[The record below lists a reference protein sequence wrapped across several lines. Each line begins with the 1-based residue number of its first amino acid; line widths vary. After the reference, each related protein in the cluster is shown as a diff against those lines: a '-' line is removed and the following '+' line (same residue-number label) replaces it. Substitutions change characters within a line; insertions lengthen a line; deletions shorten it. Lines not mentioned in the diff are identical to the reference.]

1 MVGISSMNLID
12 VQAIVSNIMAV
23 ESMRSNRLVAQKSAQ
38 DLQVAAYQELN
49 TSMAAVAS
57 AAEAITSSARFVPAS
72 TTVTF
77 SNAGD
82 DAGKVT
88 AFSTAGAVAGN
99 SPYPFTVTS
108 IVDAGTGSTT
118 ATISYTKP
126 GVVDPVT
133 QTSTSNTFTNLADF
147 PGLTITVS
155 GIMVP
160 PETVTLAPQVPSSS
174 TSTIM
179 VAAAQ
184 NLVTALNNT
193 LNLIKVQTS
202 ANGALETD
210 FTPQQVS
217 QDLLSA
223 TFDSNT
229 LASLSDAGIVL
240 TKVGSFTFDQ
250 ATFSD
255 AYDSR
260 ASTPFSYDII
270 GQVAA
275 FAARVEAVA
284 TSATSVT
291 GALSREV
298 SSRQTRVSDLTQQIT
313 DMNAALA
320 QREDSLTIFY
330 SELNAKIQSLQTKQ
344 SFLQTSLDVF
354 VEALTKN

>member
-1 MVGISSMNLID
+1 MNLID

-23 ESMRSNRLVAQKSAQ
+23 ESMRSNRLVEQKSAQ
-38 DLQVAAYQELN
+38 DLQITAYQELN

-57 AAEAITSSARFVPAS
+57 AAEAITSSARWVPAS
-72 TTVTF
+72 TTVTL
-77 SNAGD
+77 SNDGA

-88 AFSTAGAVAGN
+88 AFSSAGAVSGN

-118 ATISYTKP
+118 ATLEYTKN
-126 GVVDPVT
+126 GSTVT
-133 QTSTSNTFTNLADF
+133 QTSDSNTFSNLADF

-155 GIMVP
+155 GLTTG
-160 PETVTLAPQVPSSS
+160 TVTLAPQVPSSS
-174 TSTIM
+174 TSATM
-179 VAAAQ
+179 VTAAQ

-210 FTPQQVS
+210 YTPRQAS
-217 QDLLSA
+217 QNLIS
-223 TFDSNT
+223 TVFDSNT
-229 LASLSDAGIVL
+229 LASLSDAGIEL
-240 TKVGSFTFDQ
+240 TLVGSFTFDQ

-255 AYDSR
+255 AYDNR

-298 SSRQTRVSDLTQQIT
+298 SSRQARVSDLTQQIF
-313 DMNAALA
+313 DMNTNLVR
-320 QREDSLTIFY
+320 REDSLTIFY
-330 SELNAKIQSLQTKQ
+330 SELNAKIQALQSKQ

-354 VEALTKN
+354 VKALTKN

>member
-77 SNAGD
+77 SNAGA

-118 ATISYTKP
+118 AALEYTKN
-126 GVVDPVT
+126 GSTVT
-133 QTSTSNTFTNLADF
+133 QTSASNTFSNLADF

-155 GIMVP
+155 GTTTG
-160 PETVTLAPQVPSSS
+160 TVTLAPQVPSSS
-174 TSTIM
+174 TSATM
-179 VAAAQ
+179 VTAAQ

-210 FTPQQVS
+210 YTPQQVS

-229 LASLSDAGIVL
+229 LASLSNAGIVL

-250 ATFSD
+250 AVFSD

-284 TSATSVT
+284 TAATSVT
-291 GALSREV
+291 GSLSREV

-313 DMNAALA
+313 DMNSALA

-330 SELNAKIQSLQTKQ
+330 SELNAKIQALQSKQ

-354 VEALTKN
+354 VKALTEK

>member
-1 MVGISSMNLID
+1 VVGISSMNLID

-23 ESMRSNRLVAQKSAQ
+23 ESMRGNRLVEQKSAQ
-38 DLQVAAYQELN
+38 DLQIAAYQELN

-57 AAEAITSSARFVPAS
+57 AAEAITSSARWVPAS

-77 SNAGD
+77 SNSGA
-82 DAGKVT
+82 DAGKVS
-88 AFSTAGAVAGN
+88 AFSSAGAVSGN

-108 IVDAGTGSTT
+108 IVDPTLDPPSTSASITYTKNGST
-118 ATISYTKP
+118 
-126 GVVDPVT
+126 VT
-133 QTSTSNTFTNLADF
+133 QTSTSNTFSNLADF

-155 GIMVP
+155 GTTTG
-160 PETVTLAPQVPSSS
+160 TVTLAPQVPSSS
-174 TSTIM
+174 TSATM
-179 VAAAQ
+179 VTAAQ

-210 FTPQQVS
+210 YTPRQVS
-217 QDLLSA
+217 QNLIS
-223 TFDSNT
+223 TVFDSNT
-229 LASLSDAGIVL
+229 LASLSDAGIEL
-240 TKVGSFTFDQ
+240 TLVGSFTFDE
-250 ATFSD
+250 AVFSD

-298 SSRQTRVSDLTQQIT
+298 SSRQARVSDLTQQIV
-313 DMNAALA
+313 DMNSNLA
-320 QREDSLTIFY
+320 RREDSLTIFY
-330 SELNAKIQSLQTKQ
+330 SELNAKIQALQSKQ

-354 VEALTKN
+354 VEALTKK

>member
-1 MVGISSMNLID
+1 VVGISSMNLID

-23 ESMRSNRLVAQKSAQ
+23 ESMRGNRLVEQKSAQ
-38 DLQVAAYQELN
+38 DLQITAYQELN

-57 AAEAITSSARFVPAS
+57 AAEAITSSARWVPAS

-77 SNAGD
+77 SNVA

-88 AFSTAGAVAGN
+88 AFSSAGAVSGN

-108 IVDAGTGSTT
+108 IVPGSPTATLQYTKNGST
-118 ATISYTKP
+118 
-126 GVVDPVT
+126 VT
-133 QTSTSNTFTNLADF
+133 QTSDSNTFTNLADF

-155 GIMVP
+155 GTTTG
-160 PETVTLAPQVPSSS
+160 TVTLAPQLTSSPTS
-174 TSTIM
+174 TSATM
-179 VAAAQ
+179 VTAAQ

-210 FTPQQVS
+210 YTPRQVS
-217 QDLLSA
+217 QDLLRA

-229 LASLSDAGIVL
+229 LASLSDAGIQL
-240 TKVGSFTFDQ
+240 TLVGSFTFDQ

-260 ASTPFSYDII
+260 ASTPFSFDII

-275 FAARVEAVA
+275 FAARVGSLA
-284 TSATSVT
+284 TAAISVT
-291 GALSREV
+291 GALYSEV
-298 SSRQTRVSDLTQQIT
+298 SSRQTRVSDLTQQIIS
-313 DMNAALA
+313 MNSALA
-320 QREDSLTIFY
+320 QREDSLTVYY
-330 SELNAKIQSLQTKQ
+330 SELNAKIDALQSKQSYLQTT
-344 SFLQTSLDVF
+344 LEVF
-354 VEALTKN
+354 VKALTKN

>member
-1 MVGISSMNLID
+1 VVGISSMNLID
-12 VQAIVSNIMAV
+12 VQAIVSNVMAV
-23 ESMRSNRLVAQKSAQ
+23 ESMRSNRLVEQKSAQ
-38 DLQVAAYQELN
+38 DLQIAAYQELN

-57 AAEAITSSARFVPAS
+57 AAEAITSSARWVPAS

-77 SNAGD
+77 SDVAD
-82 DAGKVT
+82 TGKVS
-88 AFSTAGAVAGN
+88 AYSSAGAVSGN

-108 IVDAGTGSTT
+108 IVDSGSAT
-118 ATISYTKP
+118 ASITYTKN
-126 GVVDPVT
+126 GVAVT
-133 QTSTSNTFTNLADF
+133 QTSNSNTFSGLADF

-155 GIMVP
+155 GTTAG
-160 PETVTLAPQVPSSS
+160 TVTLAPQVPSSS
-174 TSTIM
+174 TSATM
-179 VAAAQ
+179 VTAAQ

-217 QDLLSA
+217 QDLLSTA
-223 TFDSNT
+223 FDSNT
-229 LASLSDAGIVL
+229 LASLSDAGIQL
-240 TKVGSFTFDQ
+240 TLVGSFTFDQ

-255 AYDSR
+255 AYDNR

-291 GALSREV
+291 GSLSREV

-313 DMNAALA
+313 DMNTALA

-330 SELNAKIQSLQTKQ
+330 SELNAKIQALQSKQ
-344 SFLQTSLDVF
+344 SYLQTSLDVF
-354 VEALTKN
+354 VKALTEN

>member
-1 MVGISSMNLID
+1 MNLID

-23 ESMRSNRLVAQKSAQ
+23 ESMRGNRLVEQKSAQ
-38 DLQVAAYQELN
+38 DLQIAAYQELN

-57 AAEAITSSARFVPAS
+57 AAEAITSSARWVPAS

-77 SNAGD
+77 ADGA

-88 AFSTAGAVAGN
+88 AFSSAGAVAGN

-108 IVDAGTGSTT
+108 IVDSGSATATLQYTKNGST
-118 ATISYTKP
+118 
-126 GVVDPVT
+126 VT
-133 QTSTSNTFTNLADF
+133 QTSTSNTFSNLADF

-155 GIMVP
+155 GTTTG
-160 PETVTLAPQVPSSS
+160 TVTLAPQVPSSS
-174 TSTIM
+174 TSATM

-210 FTPQQVS
+210 YTPQQVS
-217 QDLLSA
+217 QDLLST

-313 DMNAALA
+313 DMSTALA

-330 SELNAKIQSLQTKQ
+330 SELNAKIQSLQSKQ

>member
-23 ESMRSNRLVAQKSAQ
+23 DSMRSNRLVAQKSAQ

-108 IVDAGTGSTT
+108 IVPGSPT
-118 ATISYTKP
+118 ATIEYLKNE
-126 GVVDPVT
+126 VLVT
-133 QTSTSNTFTNLADF
+133 HTSTSNTFSNLADF

-155 GIMVP
+155 GIMDSGP
-160 PETVTLAPQVPSSS
+160 PDTVTLTPQVPSSS
-174 TSTIM
+174 TSATM

-210 FTPQQVS
+210 YTPRQVS
-217 QDLLSA
+217 QDLLRA

-229 LASLSDAGIVL
+229 LASLSDAGIQL
-240 TKVGSFTFDQ
+240 TLVGSFTFDQ

-275 FAARVEAVA
+275 FAARVESLA
-284 TSATSVT
+284 TAAISVT
-291 GALSREV
+291 GALYSEV
-298 SSRQTRVSDLTQQIT
+298 SSRQTRVSDLTQRIT
-313 DMNAALA
+313 DMSTALA
-320 QREDSLTIFY
+320 QREDSLTVFY
-330 SELNAKIQSLQTKQ
+330 SELNAKIQALQSKQ

-354 VEALTKN
+354 VKALTKN

>member
-12 VQAIVSNIMAV
+12 VQAIVSNVMAV
-23 ESMRSNRLVAQKSAQ
+23 ESMRSNRLVEQKSAQ
-38 DLQVAAYQELN
+38 DLQIAAYQELN

-57 AAEAITSSARFVPAS
+57 AAEAITSSARWVPAS

-77 SNAGD
+77 SDVAD
-82 DAGKVT
+82 TGKVS
-88 AFSTAGAVAGN
+88 AYSSAGAVSGN

-108 IVDAGTGSTT
+108 IVDSGSAT
-118 ATISYTKP
+118 ASITYTKN
-126 GVVDPVT
+126 GVAVT
-133 QTSTSNTFTNLADF
+133 QTSNSNTFSGLADF

-155 GIMVP
+155 GTTAG
-160 PETVTLAPQVPSSS
+160 TVTLAPQVPSSS
-174 TSTIM
+174 TSATM
-179 VAAAQ
+179 VTAAQ

-217 QDLLSA
+217 QDLLSTA
-223 TFDSNT
+223 FDSNT
-229 LASLSDAGIVL
+229 LASLSDAGIQL
-240 TKVGSFTFDQ
+240 TLVGSFTFDQ

-255 AYDSR
+255 AYDNR

-275 FAARVEAVA
+275 FASRVETLA
-284 TSATSVT
+284 TATISVT
-291 GALSREV
+291 GSLSREV
-298 SSRQTRVSDLTQQIT
+298 SARQTQVSNLTQQIL

-320 QREDSLTIFY
+320 IREDSLTVFY
-330 SELNAKIQSLQTKQ
+330 AELNAKIQALQSKQ
-344 SFLQTSLDVF
+344 SYLQTSLDVF
-354 VEALTKN
+354 VKALTEN